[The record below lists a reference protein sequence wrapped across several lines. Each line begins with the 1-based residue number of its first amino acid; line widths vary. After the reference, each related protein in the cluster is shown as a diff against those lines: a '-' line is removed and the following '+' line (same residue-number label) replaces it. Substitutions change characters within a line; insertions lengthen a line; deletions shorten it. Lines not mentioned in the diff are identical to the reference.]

1 MDEIERRAE
10 AAGDALLAMAEGPG
24 QAAAD
29 ALEAA
34 FGAAGERIEAALGRA
49 AKTGELDFERMAEA
63 ILRDL
68 ARVAAEA
75 LIAGGQGQT
84 AGGRNVNLT
93 MNVGADDGA
102 AGVSRAGV
110 SSLLARLVTE
120 SGRFA

>member
-1 MDEIERRAE
+1 MDEMERRAE
-10 AAGDALLAMAEGPG
+10 AAGEALLAMAEGPG

-34 FGAAGERIEAALGRA
+34 FGAAGERIEAALSRA
-49 AKTGELDFERMAEA
+49 AKTGELDFERMAEV

-75 LIAGGQGQT
+75 LLVGGQAQGAAT
-84 AGGRNVNLT
+84 RNVNLT
-93 MNVGADDGA
+93 MNVSGGGE
-102 AGVSRAGV
+102 AGVSRGDVA
-110 SSLLARLVTE
+110 SLLTRLVTQ